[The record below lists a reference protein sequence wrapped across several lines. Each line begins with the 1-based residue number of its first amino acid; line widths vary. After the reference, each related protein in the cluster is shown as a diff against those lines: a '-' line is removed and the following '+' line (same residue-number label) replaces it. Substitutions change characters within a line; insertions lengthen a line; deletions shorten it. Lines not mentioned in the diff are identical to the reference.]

1 MQARRDWREILQV
14 IKSKDLQ
21 PKLLF
26 LQSYLLEL
34 KDIEKSFPDYKKK
47 EDKEKTKGVNTRK
60 TYIIRSVKG
69 ISLRR

>member
-14 IKSKDLQ
+14 MKSKDLQ

-34 KDIEKSFPDYKKK
+34 KDIEKSFPDYKKRKIKRKLK
-47 EDKEKTKGVNTRK
+47 ELIPAKP
-60 TYIIRSVKG
+60 I
-69 ISLRR
+69 L